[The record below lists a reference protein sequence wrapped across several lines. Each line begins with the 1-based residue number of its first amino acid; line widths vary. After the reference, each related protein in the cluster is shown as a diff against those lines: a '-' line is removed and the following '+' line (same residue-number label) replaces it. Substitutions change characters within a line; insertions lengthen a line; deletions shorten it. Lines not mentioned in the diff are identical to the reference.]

1 MTGEGKRGEEIQV
14 IWDVHSSPRKVTY
27 LDLEVQGLMLLLN
40 TLIKHRSY
48 LNTRIAK
55 STSER

>member
-1 MTGEGKRGEEIQV
+1 MTGELKRGEEAQV

-27 LDLEVQGLMLLLN
+27 LDLEVQSLTLLLN
-40 TLIKHRSY
+40 TFAGSY
-48 LNTRIAK
+48 LNTTTAK